1 MRWVLRIVVVLAVL
15 VAVIAGG
22 VALIPDERIAALAT
36 AQFQRLT
43 GRELRI
49 EGGVSPRF
57 WPVLGVATG
66 PVSIANADWSGEDG
80 PMFAADRLVIEINA
94 SALLGGDIRILGLSV
109 DRPRILL
116 ERAKD
121 GRENWVF
128 GGGSAGEGAGEVSA
142 ATPGVGRAY
151 TLEKGLI
158 RGGTIRFVDHA
169 AGRDVT
175 LDDVDLDLAI
185 PDFAGPFTIE
195 ASAVT
200 AGQKAAVT
208 AEIGAFS
215 AFTEGRVVPVT
226 LSATAGGS
234 RLAFDGRAG
243 WQPLVAEG
251 ALEADLA
258 DLPAVSA
265 LAGLAPPDLPQGLGR
280 DRLAMTGRFTLDEA
294 GAFYLRD
301 AMIEADG
308 NRLSGDLDLAPG
320 KDRPKLS
327 ASLRS
332 SALAFST
339 GAAAPAASGGG
350 GGAPAPVAETG
361 WSKVAIDVSGL
372 GAMDAAV
379 ALVAGSVDL
388 GGLKLGETRMVVTL
402 DRARAVFDLAKVAA
416 YGGEITGQFVANG
429 RGGLSV
435 GGDLMFANLQ
445 MQDLLSDLIGW
456 DRLIS
461 QGNLNVKFLGVGN
474 SVDAIMKSL
483 KGEGRLALGKGEVR
497 GLDIAGMLRTL
508 DTSYV
513 GEGQKTIF
521 DGVSGSFSMAEGVL
535 SNGDLKLQAPY
546 LVATGAGTVGLG
558 ARNLDYSIRPVAFP
572 GQDGTGG
579 VMVPLRITGAWAD
592 PTFHLDLESIAR
604 EKMEAE
610 AKAAEKRAKAELEKK
625 LQAELGIERA
635 EGESL
640 EDAAKRRAQ
649 EALEKE
655 AGKLLEGLLGGN

>member
-1 MRWVLRIVVVLAVL
+1 MRWILRIVVVLVAL
-15 VAVIAGG
+15 VAVVAGG
-22 VALIPDERIAALAT
+22 VALIPAERIAAMAT

-66 PVSIANADWSGEDG
+66 PVSIANAEWSDEDG

-94 SALLGGDIRILGLSV
+94 SALLGGDIRILGLSAE
-109 DRPRILL
+109 RPRILL
-116 ERAKD
+116 ERAKN
-121 GRENWVF
+121 GQENWVF
-128 GGGSAGEGAGEVSA
+128 GGGGEGDSAGEVSA

-151 TLEKGLI
+151 TLEKGAI

-185 PDFAGPFTIE
+185 PDFSGPFTLK

-200 AGQKAAVT
+200 AGQKAGIV
-208 AEIGAFS
+208 AEIGVFS

-251 ALEADLA
+251 TLEADLA
-258 DLPAVSA
+258 DLAAVSA
-265 LAGLAPPDLPQGLGR
+265 LAGTAAPELPQGFGR
-280 DRLAMTGRFTLDEA
+280 DRLAVTGSFTLDEA
-294 GAFYLRD
+294 GVAYLRG

-332 SALAFST
+332 PALAFST
-339 GAAAPAASGGG
+339 GTAAPAASGGG
-350 GGAPAPVAETG
+350 GGSAPVAETG
-361 WSKVAIDVSGL
+361 WPKAEIDVSGL

-402 DRARAVFDLAKVAA
+402 DRARAVFDLAKVTA
-416 YGGEITGQFVANG
+416 YGGEIAGQFVANG

-456 DRLIS
+456 DRLIG
-461 QGNLNVKFLGVGN
+461 QGNLNVKFLGIGN

-497 GLDIAGMLRTL
+497 GLDVAGMLRTL

-521 DGVSGSFSMAEGVL
+521 DGVSGSFSMADGVL

-572 GQDGTGG
+572 GEDGTGG

-610 AKAAEKRAKAELEKK
+610 AKATEARAKAELEKK
-625 LQAELGIERA
+625 LQEELGIERA
-635 EGESL
+635 DGESL